1 MQMIFENLSFKG
13 IRSLIL
19 MLSILAFI
27 GIGYINYNNSIVSV
41 FLGIDLAIAYYYI
54 TFGFFKKSSTFAQ
67 NAMVGGFFVRLTLF
81 TAFIFLLQK
90 LAIFNIFALLIS
102 FVAFHAFTLP
112 VIVFRTNRKLT
123 QT

>member
-27 GIGYINYNNSIVSV
+27 GIGYINYNNSVVSV

-81 TAFIFLLQK
+81 TAFIFLLRK
-90 LAIFNIFALLIS
+90 LEIFNIFALLIS
-102 FVAFHAFTLP
+102 FVAVHALMLP
-112 VIVFRTNRKLT
+112 LVVTKTTGKLS
-123 QT
+123 